1 MLHLLS
7 HEEANVTIEQ
17 QKDTHRHL
25 SPAHFP
31 YNGEETEVFFL
42 FFWGGGGGFIFF
54 SYRRNA
60 FYHYFAPNICFWH
73 LSGFHVKDRFP
84 NSQMGHPDIVDCLKT
99 EQHNHQLEEQR
110 ANT

>member
-31 YNGEETEVFFL
+31 YNGEETEFFFFFFFGGAGGDLFSFLIEGMHSITILLQIFVFGIFL
-42 FFWGGGGGFIFF
+42 V
-54 SYRRNA
+54 S
-60 FYHYFAPNICFWH
+60 
-73 LSGFHVKDRFP
+73 
-84 NSQMGHPDIVDCLKT
+84 M
-99 EQHNHQLEEQR
+99 
-110 ANT
+110 